1 MLCLVIRFIFLI
13 LSKYYFLGIV
23 YFIIILVIKLS
34 LNVGVYVKKDILI
47 LRLKGELDD
56 ISVADLRI
64 RITNYIEDYKIAHLV
79 LNLADLTFLD
89 SSGIGFIIGRYHQL
103 KKRNGDVTISNIHSK
118 IERIIYI
125 SGLARICKIRETE
138 EAVVLALGGN

>member
-1 MLCLVIRFIFLI
+1 M
-13 LSKYYFLGIV
+13 G
-23 YFIIILVIKLS
+23 

-56 ISVADLRI
+56 VSASDLRT
-64 RITNYIEDYKIAHLV
+64 RVANYIDSYKINHLV
-79 LNLADLTFLD
+79 LNLAELTFLD

-103 KKRNGDVTISNIHSK
+103 RKRNGDITISNVNSK

-125 SGLARICKIRETE
+125 SGLAKICKIRENE
-138 EAVVLALGGN
+138 EAVLISLTGI

>member
-1 MLCLVIRFIFLI
+1 M
-13 LSKYYFLGIV
+13 
-23 YFIIILVIKLS
+23 S

-56 ISVADLRI
+56 VSVSDLRM
-64 RITNYIEDYKIAHLV
+64 RISNYIDSYKINHLI
-79 LNLADLTFLD
+79 LNLQDLSFLD

-103 KKRNGDVTISNIHSK
+103 RKRNGDITISNINSK

-125 SGLARICKIRETE
+125 SGLAKICKIRDTE
-138 EAVVLALGGN
+138 ESVLIALANL